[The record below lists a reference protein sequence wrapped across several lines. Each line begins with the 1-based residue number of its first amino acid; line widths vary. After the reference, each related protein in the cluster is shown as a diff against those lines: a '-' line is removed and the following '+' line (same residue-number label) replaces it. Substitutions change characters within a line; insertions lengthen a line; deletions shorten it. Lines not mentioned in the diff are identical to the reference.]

1 MTKGSRRKKEYRKN
15 ASKLHKAVGDMLH
28 ASPILSNYRIYQEY
42 PVNMVSPYFDSGR
55 EKFDWVIMDFMVV
68 IECHGQ
74 QHYQPVRFGGISQ
87 EEADVKFVQQ
97 IRRDIAKK
105 NAARKAGWTYV
116 VFKYD
121 EKTIDIASLMA
132 KITAE
137 GDLAENRG
145 ISGQDRN
152 MVSQQVKQKRKP
164 KRNENYHKEQLR
176 RAKEYRKQRYRE
188 QKERQNAAKRRKKQA
203 STKS

>member
-1 MTKGSRRKKEYRKN
+1 MAKSSRRKKEYRKN
-15 ASKLHKAVGDMLH
+15 ASKLHKAMGNLLY
-28 ASPILSNYRIYQEY
+28 ASPVLSSYRIYQEY

-55 EKFDWVIMDFMVV
+55 EKFDWVILDLMVI

-74 QHYQPVRFGGISQ
+74 QHYQPVRFGGMPKK
-87 EEADVKFVQQ
+87 EAEVKFVQQ
-97 IRRDIAKK
+97 IRRDMAKK
-105 NAARKAGWTYV
+105 DAAKKAGWTYV

-121 EKTIDIASLMA
+121 EKDINLNSLMA

-137 GDLAENRG
+137 DNLAEDRG

-152 MVSQQVKQKRKP
+152 VVSQQVKQKKKP
-164 KRNENYHKEQLR
+164 KRNEDYHKEQLK

-188 QKERQNAAKRRKKQA
+188 QKERQNAANRRKK
-203 STKS
+203 